1 MKKFFN
7 NKILYTLIFFVCI
20 LLSYFLT
27 NSVFADYD
35 ESITFHSD
43 VVDDDITIVMP
54 DYLPSEYDKFLFIV
68 TPSSDGKLFTY
79 NFVFSISD
87 VLCASS
93 EKPEGVLLASS
104 LTSSD
109 DNPFY
114 YYSSNTR
121 FLYPNDGFSKNR
133 IDFTT
138 SKMKE
143 WFNNSHS
150 LSTGL
155 TTGIF
160 VNNYEVC
167 YANYDVHDIYTG
179 NLLFQGA
186 PAVEQVIIPEI
197 QSVEEI
203 PQAMGEVL
211 KILIPIGLIIF
222 GIGLLI
228 YLVQSLTSRVT

>member
-1 MKKFFN
+1 MFKKL
-7 NKILYTLIFFVCI
+7 IYTLIFFVCI
-20 LLSYFLT
+20 LASYFVT
-27 NSVFADYD
+27 NSAFADYE

-54 DYLPSEYDKFLFIV
+54 DFLPSEYNKFLFIV
-68 TPSSDGKLFTY
+68 TPSSDGKFFTY

-93 EKPEGVLLASS
+93 EQPDGVPIASS

-109 DNPFY
+109 DNEFY
-114 YYSSNTR
+114 YYSLSTR
-121 FLYPNDGFSKNR
+121 FLYPSDGFSKNR

-143 WFNNSHS
+143 WFNNGRS
-150 LSTGL
+150 LSTCL

-186 PAVEQVIIPEI
+186 PQEEALAGAVTSAVKLIDFSTVLQ
-197 QSVEEI
+197 
-203 PQAMGEVL
+203 EVL
-211 KILIPIGLIIF
+211 EMLPIILLILIGLIALMKAINLLFSIF
-222 GIGLLI
+222 RN
-228 YLVQSLTSRVT
+228 V